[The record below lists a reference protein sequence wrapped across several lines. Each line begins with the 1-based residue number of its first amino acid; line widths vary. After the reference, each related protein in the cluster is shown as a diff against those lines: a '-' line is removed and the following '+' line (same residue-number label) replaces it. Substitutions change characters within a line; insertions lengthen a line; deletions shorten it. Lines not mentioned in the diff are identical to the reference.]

1 MMRDS
6 LVYNLVLNQ
15 FDPNVPALPPKTF
28 KEAYTSS
35 HKMVRIYKVL
45 GISKDSKKY
54 CAENH
59 GYIAWKAGVPGYDA
73 YPPGL
78 RDVLAGKK
86 DFEQLEDFNAKKGAK
101 KDAIEAERLK
111 KAAEEAERLRAEQQ
125 KQQKSV

>member
-15 FDPNVPALPPKTF
+15 FDHNVPALPPKTF
-28 KEAYTSS
+28 KEAFTSS
-35 HKMVRIYKVL
+35 HRMVRIYKVL

-54 CAENH
+54 CAENR
-59 GYIAWKAGVPGYDA
+59 GYIAWKAGKPGFEA

-86 DFEQLEDFNAKKGAK
+86 DFEQLEDFNAKKSRAK
-101 KDAIEAERLK
+101 KDAEEAERLK
-111 KAAEEAERLRAEQQ
+111 KAAEEAERLRA
-125 KQQKSV
+125 SMN